1 MREQEI
7 RELVEKVR
15 LGEEALAKLVALGSP
30 PSKVDQNNAPKGS
43 GLRGRI
49 FHRSERG
56 LDSIAERVLAQV
68 KAAKGEPVH
77 LDALHK
83 AMPRTLRASICSACG
98 ELVEVGRIERV
109 SLGWYRSK

>member
-7 RELVEKVR
+7 RELVERVR

-30 PSKVDQNNAPKGS
+30 SKVEQNNAPKGS
-43 GLRGRI
+43 GPRGRI

-98 ELVEVGRIERV
+98 ELVETGRIERV